1 MKKLIQFISIF
12 SFLLAIFFIQSFGN
26 ESIAQTLN
34 NSDTK
39 FNLNPS
45 TVYPIKDYGFS
56 QGVMIQTGKTIY
68 LSGQVAWDKNQ
79 KVVGK
84 GDLGLQIQKALENL
98 KLTLNEAQA
107 TPKDIVEMEMFVVDY
122 KPQYQKTL
130 IETVGDFLQGSSPA
144 VTLIDVPLIAADQ
157 DLLVEI
163 KAIAVVN

>member
-1 MKKLIQFISIF
+1 M
-12 SFLLAIFFIQSFGN
+12 
-26 ESIAQTLN
+26 
-34 NSDTK
+34 
-39 FNLNPS
+39 NPS
-45 TVYPIKDYGFS
+45 TVYPIKDYDFS

-107 TPKDIVEMEMFVVDY
+107 TPEDIVEMEMFVVDY

-130 IETVGDFLQGSSPA
+130 LESVGNFLQGSSPA

-163 KAIAVVN
+163 KAIAVVD